1 VSTERSAAAG
11 VSPASFLKRLTAAVL
26 LANLVV
32 CALLAASLS
41 QSRTQYQE
49 RAVISTRNLALVLEK
64 QLLGTIDKVDL
75 ALLTLADEVQDQLG
89 QGGLN
94 GKELTGCLAR
104 MHTRLP
110 ELDGLRVIDP
120 LGKVLYGVDLPPGK
134 TASSADRDF
143 FLRLRDEAGAGLVI
157 SKPILSRITGHWTVV
172 FARRVNRP
180 DGSFAGVVCAGVSL
194 QQIGNTLA
202 KLDIGRNGLVSL
214 RDGELALVVRYPDFR
229 GPGGGPG
236 EKVVSSALKEQVR
249 SSPNAGSYLALT
261 PYDRIERTFSYRK
274 VSGYPLLVIVG
285 FACDDYLAQ
294 WRNLAYYAACFA
306 ALFLLATLVFGRL
319 VYRSRQRGASAVE
332 EIIAGKEQIRLLL
345 ESTAEAIYGVDL
357 QGCCTFA
364 NPACVRLLGYGD
376 AGELLGRQMH
386 LLCHHSHADGTP
398 FAVEDCRI
406 SNSFES
412 GVGVHLDDT
421 VFWRKDGGNF
431 PVECWSY
438 PQVKN
443 GRPVGSVVTFL
454 DITRRKQAQE
464 ALQAN
469 EEKFRMLFESSADP
483 CLLIRDGAFVDCNQA
498 TVEILQA
505 GSKAEVL
512 ESRPH
517 EISPRLQPDGRLSL
531 EKAEEL
537 LAQVQLNGVLHFEW
551 LHCRKDGSE
560 FSVEVSL
567 TLLPG
572 NGLMYT
578 VWRDITKRK
587 KAEAALEESRQQL
600 LDIIE
605 FLPDATFVTDSQGR
619 VMAWNRAIEEMT
631 GVGKAQ
637 MLGQG
642 DRACTVPFYGERRA
656 HLLDLLDFED
666 RELEQ
671 KYRQVQRR
679 GKILNGEAFAPALY
693 GGKGAYVWATAAPL
707 YNSRGARVGA
717 IEAIRDITAQ
727 KQAEAAIIEYRD
739 HLEEVVAQRT
749 GELLAAKEAA
759 EAANRA
765 KSLFIANMSHELR
778 TPLNAIIG
786 FSEPGLQ
793 AGPPLEQQQRLQK
806 IQLAGKSLLAM
817 INELLDFA
825 RSEEGMLQL
834 ERREFRLDQVLATLL
849 PAVLQKTLDKGLN
862 LLICLAPDL
871 PQQLLG
877 DPRRLGQVLAHL
889 LDNAVKFTREG
900 EVELAADRVE
910 QDGEGISIAF
920 SVRDSGIGIQ
930 PDEMDKLF
938 DCFTQGD
945 ASASRNFSGTGVGLT
960 ICRRLAGLMG
970 GEIGVQTAPGQGSCF
985 SFTVRFGLAAPGST
999 IAAALPQGAAAGS
1012 ARFAR
1017 MDADPAAAG
1026 EGGQEML
1033 YLEALKRFRREQ
1045 TALTEKLAAA
1055 VRAADDASALSFAR
1069 KLRGLAATLGA
1080 DAVRDAAWELEEA
1093 LRRNRDACPNLERL
1107 ARELESFLQP
1117 ATSAPA
1123 MAAEAGAE
1131 IGVSLQRLQKYLQ
1144 EYDGEVAAYLQTV
1157 LGSLRAALPSAPWDE
1172 IERLIE
1178 RYELDEASVLLR
1190 QVIDRF

>member
-1 VSTERSAAAG
+1 VSAEHSAAAG
-11 VSPASFLKRLTAAVL
+11 VSPASFLKRLLAAVL

-32 CALLAASLS
+32 CALLAASLV
-41 QSRTQYQE
+41 QSRKQYQE
-49 RAVISTRNLALVLEK
+49 RAVVSTRNLALVLEK

-94 GKELTGCLAR
+94 GKELANCLAR

-110 ELDGLRVIDP
+110 ELDGLRVTDP
-120 LGKVLYGVDLPPGK
+120 LGKVVYGLDLPPGK
-134 TASSADRDF
+134 TASAADRDF
-143 FLRLRDEAGAGLVI
+143 FLRLRDETGAGLVI
-157 SKPILSRITGHWTVV
+157 SRPILSRITGHWTVV
-172 FARRVNRP
+172 FARRVNRR

-202 KLDIGRNGLVSL
+202 KLDIGPHGLVSL

-261 PYDRIERTFSYRK
+261 PYDQIRRTFSYRK
-274 VSGYPLLVIVG
+274 ISGYPLWVIVG
-285 FACDDYLAQ
+285 FACDDYLAH

-306 ALFLLATLVFGRL
+306 VLFLLATLVFGRL
-319 VYRSRQRGASAVE
+319 AYRSRQRGASAVE
-332 EIIAGKEQIRLLL
+332 EIIAAKEQIRLLL

-364 NPACVRLLGYGD
+364 NHACVRLLGYGD

-412 GVGVHLDDT
+412 GTGVHLDDT

-443 GRPVGSVVTFL
+443 GRVVGSVVTFL
-454 DITRRKQAQE
+454 DIT
-464 ALQAN
+464 
-469 EEKFRMLFESSADP
+469 
-483 CLLIRDGAFVDCNQA
+483 
-498 TVEILQA
+498 
-505 GSKAEVL
+505 
-512 ESRPH
+512 
-517 EISPRLQPDGRLSL
+517 
-531 EKAEEL
+531 
-537 LAQVQLNGVLHFEW
+537 
-551 LHCRKDGSE
+551 
-560 FSVEVSL
+560 
-567 TLLPG
+567 
-572 NGLMYT
+572 
-578 VWRDITKRK
+578 KRK
-587 KAEAALEESRQQL
+587 KAESALEESRQQL

-605 FLPDATFVTDSQGR
+605 FLPDATFVTDCQGR

-642 DRACTVPFYGERRA
+642 DRACTVPFYGERRP
-656 HLLDLLDFED
+656 HLLDLLDVED

-679 GKILNGEAFAPALY
+679 GNILNGETFAPALY
-693 GGKGAYVWATAAPL
+693 GGKGAYVWATAAAL

-717 IEAIRDITAQ
+717 IETIRDVTAQ
-727 KQAEAAIIEYRD
+727 KQAEAVIIEYRD

-793 AGPPLEQQQRLQK
+793 AGLAAEQQQHLQK
-806 IQLAGKSLLAM
+806 IQQAGKSLLAM

-825 RSEEGMLQL
+825 RSEQGMLQL
-834 ERREFRLDQVLATLL
+834 EHREFRLDQVLAAVL
-849 PAVLQKTLDKGLN
+849 PTVLQKTLDKGLN

-871 PQQLLG
+871 PRQLLG

-889 LDNAVKFTREG
+889 LDNAVKFTRQG
-900 EVELAADRVE
+900 DVELAAERVE

-930 PDEMDKLF
+930 PEEMDKLF

-970 GEIGVQTAPGQGSCF
+970 GEIGVQTVPGEGSCF
-985 SFTVRFGLAAPGST
+985 SFVVRLGLAAPGSA
-999 IAAALPQGAAAGS
+999 IDALLPQGAKESSFPWIG
-1012 ARFAR
+1012 
-1017 MDADPAAAG
+1017 ADPAAAG
-1026 EGGQEML
+1026 EAAQERL
-1033 YLEALKRFRREQ
+1033 YLETLQRFRREQ
-1045 TALTEKLAAA
+1045 PALTEKLTAA
-1055 VRAADDASALSFAR
+1055 VRAADDVPALSLAR
-1069 KLRGLAATLGA
+1069 KLRGLAGTLGA
-1080 DAVRDAAWELEEA
+1080 DGIRGAAWELEEA
-1093 LRRNRDACPNLERL
+1093 LRQNRDACPSLERL
-1107 ARELESFLQP
+1107 VLELESFLQP
-1117 ATSAPA
+1117 ASLAPA
-1123 MAAEAGAE
+1123 IAAEGDAE
-1131 IGVSLQRLQKYLQ
+1131 IGAILQRLQSYLQ
-1144 EYDGEVAAYLQTV
+1144 EYDGEAAGYLQAV
-1157 LGSLRAALPSAPWDE
+1157 LASLRAALPSAPWDE
-1172 IERLIE
+1172 IERLVQ

-1190 QVIDRF
+1190 QVIDRL